1 MNTRI
6 RRVAWYR
13 FRATFGRQW
22 AGYLSLVLLIGLLG
36 GIAMGSVAGGRRT
49 QSSFSAFLA
58 STNPSDLSTIYNGAE
73 LGYDPALVNTIAH
86 LPHVRRM
93 ESVATLNA
101 LQVGP
106 DGAPIE
112 GGASNFV
119 GSVDG
124 LLFDQDRPT
133 VTEGRPANPR
143 RPDEVATTAEIAR
156 ELGLHLGSVLH
167 LGFYTNDQTN
177 SPDIG
182 TAKVQPHLRADVT
195 LVGIGVLNSAVVHD
209 DSERSGGGMLLTPA
223 LTRTL
228 TQCCA
233 NGTFSGL
240 QLDHGSRDVAAVE
253 TEIQRVLPRDTGFY
267 IRPTSV
273 TEAKAERAIKPE
285 SVALS
290 VFGGIAALATLL
302 IAGQVIGRQLRL
314 GAEDLSV
321 LRAFG
326 ASPAMTVSDG
336 LMGVV
341 GAVLIGSLLAAAV
354 AVGLSPLTPIGPV
367 RPFDPSAGI
376 AFDWTV
382 LGLGLLLLIFAL
394 SAVALTLAYR
404 RTPHLV
410 ALRQQRTIER
420 GSSLARAAAT
430 SGLPV
435 TAVAGIRFALKPGAR
450 ANAVPVRSAILGAGL
465 AIVVVTATL
474 TFGSSLHTLVSRPA
488 LYGWNWD
495 YALEPPGGGVQ
506 MGGRQAAQLLDH
518 DPFVSAWTGVSFD
531 TLQIDGQTIPIL
543 GGTPK
548 AIIAPPLLSGHG
560 LDAADQIVL
569 APTTLAQL
577 RKHLGDTVDAR
588 YGTVATAHRLRIV
601 GTATMPAVG
610 PAGNQ
615 HVSMGTG
622 ALVDLEALIPGTGSS
637 GGNPANQGGSGPNT
651 IFIRLLP
658 GANHAA
664 SLQSLHK
671 MADALNSPA
680 TGPVSVL
687 SVQRPAEIVNYR
699 SVGTTPT
706 LLGAALAV
714 GAVSALAL
722 TLIASVRRRRRDLA
736 LLKTL
741 GLTRRQLA
749 AVVAWQSSVAV
760 AIGTV
765 VGLPLGI
772 ALGRALWDLFANN
785 IHVVP
790 APTVPVMSIALV
802 AAGALVLANVVAAI
816 PGRIAARTP
825 AALLL
830 RAE

>member
-1 MNTRI
+1 M
-6 RRVAWYR
+6 
-13 FRATFGRQW
+13 
-22 AGYLSLVLLIGLLG
+22 
-36 GIAMGSVAGGRRT
+36 
-49 QSSFSAFLA
+49 
-58 STNPSDLSTIYNGAE
+58 
-73 LGYDPALVNTIAH
+73 
-86 LPHVRRM
+86 
-93 ESVATLNA
+93 
-101 LQVGP
+101 
-106 DGAPIE
+106 
-112 GGASNFV
+112 
-119 GSVDG
+119 
-124 LLFDQDRPT
+124 
-133 VTEGRPANPR
+133 VTTPE
-143 RPDEVATTAEIAR
+143 TAR

-167 LGFYTNDQTN
+167 VGFYTNDQTN
-177 SPDIG
+177 SPDMG

-195 LVGIGVLNSAVVHD
+195 LVGIGVLNNTVVHD
-209 DSERSGGGMLLTPA
+209 DSERSGGGLLLTPA

-253 TEIQRVLPRDTGFY
+253 AEIQRALPPDTGFY

-285 SVALS
+285 SIALG

-302 IAGQVIGRQLRL
+302 IGGQVIGRQLRL
-314 GAEDLSV
+314 GADDLGA

-326 ASPAMTVSDG
+326 ASPAMTVGDG
-336 LMGVV
+336 LIGVV
-341 GAVLIGSLLAAAV
+341 GAIVIGSLVAAAV

-376 AFDWTV
+376 AFDSTV
-382 LGLGLLLLIFAL
+382 LGLGLLVLIVAL
-394 SAVALTLAYR
+394 GAVAVALAYR
-404 RTPHLV
+404 RTPHRV
-410 ALRQQRTIER
+410 ALRQQQTRAR
-420 GSSLARAAAT
+420 GSSLARAATA

-435 TAVAGIRFALKPGAR
+435 TAAAGIRFALRPGAR

-506 MGGRQAAQLLDH
+506 MDERQVAQLLDD
-518 DPFVSAWTGVSFD
+518 DPFVSAWSGVNFD
-531 TLQIDGQTIPIL
+531 TLQIDGQTIPVL
-543 GGTPK
+543 GASPE
-548 AIIAPPLLSGHG
+548 AAVAPPVLSGHG
-560 LDAADQIVL
+560 LDAPDQIVL
-569 APTTLAQL
+569 APTTLAEL
-577 RKHLGDTVDAR
+577 HKRVGDTVDAR
-588 YGTVATAHRLRIV
+588 YGTVATTVRLRIV

-622 ALVDLEALIPGTGSS
+622 ALIDLGPLIPGTGSS
-637 GGNPANQGGSGPNT
+637 GGNPANQGHPGPNT
-651 IFIRLLP
+651 IFIRLRS
-658 GANHAA
+658 GANRAA

-671 MADALNSPA
+671 VADALNSPA

-687 SVQRPAEIVNYR
+687 AVQRPAEIVNYR
-699 SVGTTPT
+699 SVGTTPA
-706 LLGAALAV
+706 LLGAALAA
-714 GAVSALAL
+714 GAVSALGL
-722 TLIASVRRRRRDLA
+722 TLIASVRRRRRDMA
-736 LLKTL
+736 LLKTF
-741 GLTRRQLA
+741 GFTRRQLA

-760 AIGTV
+760 AIGIV

-772 ALGRALWDLFANN
+772 ALGRALWDLFANS

-790 APTVPVMSIALV
+790 APTVPVMSVTLV
-802 AAGALVLANVVAAI
+802 AVGALVLANVVAAI